1 MASLVE
7 NCSLNELGCGAC
19 RCLSIINMILGIK
32 KDFDDGIDKHL
43 ANVNNDLVYRS
54 LIGGLRDD
62 GKFVDNAAARFVKD
76 MFNVAIEDP
85 KKAVAQLSIGVKPRV
100 KVMVAESDPFKN
112 LDYYILYSTIGN
124 LSNVLK
130 YITNELG
137 VDCGNCG
144 GNVEYPKEPSGLVKL
159 FESFINDCLTKLLPQ
174 FKDNACV
181 ALAFHTAQ
189 LTRRYLEAVSKNNS
203 HELSGLLDKREL
215 VEQLG
220 LQEIHNFSEYGM
232 DREWSLWGY
241 PDCLTYDNEH
251 GVSCLNVNKLKTI
264 GGAVNKAVTLAKAIL
279 KILNKL
285 SNLGTR
291 WFQIPE
297 EPLDGYVNQTLSNLK
312 LEPYIMELLK
322 AHQTVYSDGGYTY
335 YYDIY
340 TVNLPELLEI
350 NKEKDYL
357 KGGTR
362 SRSLEVNYGAGLFAR
377 RHYYDKSLPLAT
389 YNYYY
394 NYLALSIDDDG
405 IVHFGDFAARHVKV
419 FLYDIEPLMFLRILN
434 PVFIGDRVFN
444 RVLLTSSYLKIPTRG
459 G

>member
-19 RCLSIINMILGIK
+19 RCLGIINVILGIK
-32 KDFDDGIDKHL
+32 RDFDDSIDKHL
-43 ANVNNDLVYRS
+43 ANVNNDLVYKS

-62 GKFVDNAAARFVKD
+62 GKFVDNAAAHFVRD
-76 MFNVAIEDP
+76 MFNVTIEDP
-85 KKAVAQLSIGVKPRV
+85 EKAVAQLSIGVKPRV
-100 KVMVAESDPFKN
+100 KVKGAESDPFKK
-112 LDYYILYSTIGN
+112 LDYYILYSTIGD

-130 YITNELG
+130 YVTSELG
-137 VDCGNCG
+137 VDCGNCS

-189 LTRRYLEAVSKNNS
+189 LTRRYLEAVSKNSS
-203 HELSGLLDKREL
+203 HELSGLLDRREL
-215 VEQLG
+215 VERLG
-220 LQEIHNFSEYGM
+220 LQEIYNFSEYGM
-232 DREWSLWGY
+232 DGEWSLWGY
-241 PDCLTYDNEH
+241 SDCLTYDNEH

-264 GGAVNKAVTLAKAIL
+264 GGAVNKAVILAKV
-279 KILNKL
+279 ILNKL

-297 EPLDGYVNQTLSNLK
+297 ELLDGYVNQTLSNLK

-322 AHQTVYSDGGYTY
+322 VHQTVYSDGGYTY

-377 RHYYDKSLPLAT
+377 RHYHDKVYGGYYDS
-389 YNYYY
+389 YH
-394 NYLALSIDDDG
+394 NYLASSIDDDG
-405 IVHFGDFAARHVKV
+405 IIRFGDFAARHVKV

-434 PVFIGDRVFN
+434 PVFVGDRVFN
-444 RVLLTSSYLKIPTRG
+444 RVLLTSSYLKIPT
-459 G
+459 

>member
-1 MASLVE
+1 MISLVE
-7 NCSLNELGCGAC
+7 NCSLNELGCSAC
-19 RCLSIINMILGIK
+19 RCLGIINVILGIK
-32 KDFDDGIDKHL
+32 RDFDDGIDKYL

-62 GKFVDNAAARFVKD
+62 GKFVDNAAARFVRD

-85 KKAVAQLSIGVKPRV
+85 EKAVAQLSIGVKPRV
-100 KVMVAESDPFKN
+100 KVMVAESDPFMK
-112 LDYYILYSTIGN
+112 LDYYILYSTIGD

-130 YITNELG
+130 YITSELG
-137 VDCGNCG
+137 VDCGNCS
-144 GNVEYPKEPSGLVKL
+144 GNVEYPKEPNGLVKL

-203 HELSGLLDKREL
+203 HELSGLLDRREL
-215 VEQLG
+215 VERLG
-220 LQEIHNFSEYGM
+220 LQEIYNFSEYGM
-232 DREWSLWGY
+232 DGEWPLWGY

-264 GGAVNKAVTLAKAIL
+264 GGAVNKAVILAKAIL
-279 KILNKL
+279 NEL

-297 EPLDGYVNQTLSNLK
+297 ELLDGYVNQTLSNLK

-322 AHQTVYSDGGYTY
+322 VHQTVYAASFGGGYTY

-340 TVNLPELLEI
+340 AANLPELLKI

-377 RHYYDKSLPLAT
+377 YHIYDKNYSLYYD
-389 YNYYY
+389 
-394 NYLALSIDDDG
+394 YLALSIDDDG
-405 IVHFGDFAARHVKV
+405 IIRFGDFAARHVKV

>member
-1 MASLVE
+1 MASLVK

-19 RCLSIINMILGIK
+19 RCLGIINMILGIK
-32 KDFDDGIDKHL
+32 RDFDDGIDKHL

-62 GKFVDNAAARFVKD
+62 GKFVDNAAAHFIKD
-76 MFNVAIEDP
+76 MFNVTIEDP

-100 KVMVAESDPFKN
+100 KVMVAESDPFKK
-112 LDYYILYSTIGN
+112 LDYYILYSTIGD

-130 YITNELG
+130 YITSELG
-137 VDCGNCG
+137 VDCGNCS

-189 LTRRYLEAVSKNNS
+189 LTRRYLEAVSKNSS
-203 HELSGLLDKREL
+203 HELSGLLDRREL
-215 VEQLG
+215 VERLG

-232 DREWSLWGY
+232 DGEWSLWGY

-251 GVSCLNVNKLKTI
+251 GVSCLNMNKLKTI
-264 GGAVNKAVTLAKAIL
+264 GGAVNKAVILAKA
-279 KILNKL
+279 ILNKL

-297 EPLDGYVNQTLSNLK
+297 ELLDGYVNQTLSNFK

-322 AHQTVYSDGGYTY
+322 EHIKAHGAGNVTSIHIY
-335 YYDIY
+335 YYSIR
-340 TVNLPELLEI
+340 LSELLEM
-350 NKEKDYL
+350 NKNKDYL
-357 KGGTR
+357 KGIAPIPVINYSAELFATR
-362 SRSLEVNYGAGLFAR
+362 SG
-377 RHYYDKSLPLAT
+377 YYDHPYAS
-389 YNYYY
+389 YYY
-394 NYLALSIDDDG
+394 NYLASSIDDDG
-405 IVHFGDFAARHVKV
+405 IIRFGDFAARHVKV

-444 RVLLTSSYLKIPTRG
+444 RILLTSSYLKIPTRG

>member
-1 MASLVE
+1 VASLVE

-19 RCLSIINMILGIK
+19 RCLGIINVILGIK
-32 KDFDDGIDKHL
+32 GDFDDSIGKHL

-62 GKFVDNAAARFVKD
+62 GKFIDNAAAHFVKD
-76 MFNVAIEDP
+76 MFNVTIEDP

-112 LDYYILYSTIGN
+112 LDYYILYSTIGD

-130 YITNELG
+130 YITSELG
-137 VDCGNCG
+137 VDCGNCS

-189 LTRRYLEAVSKNNS
+189 LTWRYLEAVSKNSS
-203 HELSGLLDKREL
+203 HELSGLLDRREL
-215 VEQLG
+215 VERLG
-220 LQEIHNFSEYGM
+220 LQEIYNFSEYGM
-232 DREWSLWGY
+232 DGEWSLWGY

-264 GGAVNKAVTLAKAIL
+264 GGAVNKAVILAKA
-279 KILNKL
+279 ILNKL

-297 EPLDGYVNQTLSNLK
+297 ELLDGYVNQTLSNLK

-322 AHQTVYSDGGYTY
+322 KHHYADSGSYRGISIDYF
-335 YYDIY
+335 DIY
-340 TVNLPELLEI
+340 AVNLPELLEI

-377 RHYYDKSLPLAT
+377 RHYYDKYYGSD
-389 YNYYY
+389 YY

-405 IVHFGDFAARHVKV
+405 IIHFGDFAARHVKV
-419 FLYDIEPLMFLRILN
+419 FFYDIEPLMFLRILN
-434 PVFIGDRVFN
+434 PVFIGNRVFN
-444 RVLLTSSYLKIPTRG
+444 RVLLTSSYLKIPIWG